1 MTVSNSTCRLLGRGR
16 RGKFAGRRH
25 NPPFCNGP
33 QAGDGGAFPTFAKSA
48 ASYDEATMI
57 FAGGKLM
64 SNMSRAILASL
75 TAAIITFVL
84 TVVIAAIIDYAWVHG
99 SSDPSRVDTLAWMF
113 IYIWPFLVIQLF
125 IPAII
130 VGIVAAIFPRYG

>member
-1 MTVSNSTCRLLGRGR
+1 
-16 RGKFAGRRH
+16 
-25 NPPFCNGP
+25 
-33 QAGDGGAFPTFAKSA
+33 
-48 ASYDEATMI
+48 MI
-57 FAGGKLM
+57 FAGGKLIR
-64 SNMSRAILASL
+64 NISRAILASL

-99 SSDPSRVDTLAWMF
+99 SSDPSRFDTLAWLF

>member
-64 SNMSRAILASL
+64 RNISRAILASL

-84 TVVIAAIIDYAWVHG
+84 TVVIAAIIDYAWAYG
-99 SSDPSRVDTLAWMF
+99 SSDPSRFDSLVWVF
-113 IYIWPFLVIQLF
+113 IFVWPYLIIQLL